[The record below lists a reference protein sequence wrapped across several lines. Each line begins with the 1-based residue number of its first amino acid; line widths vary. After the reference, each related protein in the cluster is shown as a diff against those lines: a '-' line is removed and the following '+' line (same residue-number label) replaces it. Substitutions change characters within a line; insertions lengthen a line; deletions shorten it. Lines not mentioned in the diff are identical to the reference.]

1 MINYALSCLQTNM
14 LQSHTSIIGHYSLK
28 DLFSSQKM
36 DFSSWQ
42 RWCSTSD
49 MAEAGKGRG
58 APQNR
63 CPARFPVKRQE
74 GGKVIDRPGFGAWA
88 GSGSGSGTGLNL
100 SKVLRQR
107 GQISAWVVW
116 SYRELALKSGP
127 LCCSV
132 PGCPSVTLKTPLT
145 LRWWQ
150 NAFFWAAAGLRVCSD
165 AEVPFTNSRMFFFS
179 FK

>member
-1 MINYALSCLQTNM
+1 
-14 LQSHTSIIGHYSLK
+14 
-28 DLFSSQKM
+28 M

-58 APQNR
+58 GTAKQMSWEIPSAKAGR
-63 CPARFPVKRQE
+63 RE
-74 GGKVIDRPGFGAWA
+74 TVIDRAGSGAWA

-116 SYRELALKSGP
+116 SYRELSLKSGP

-150 NAFFWAAAGLRVCSD
+150 NAFFCAAAGLCAGVRVCSG
-165 AEVPFTNSRMFFFS
+165 AEAPCSNSRRGLFFIIII
-179 FK
+179 